1 MSLVETLTGF
11 MRRAWWRAALVF
23 APVILAFVFFGGH
36 ATPPSTAI
44 TSGALPLE
52 LVGTRAGAITVLRA
66 FDAQHSTPAAAASI
80 YWDFGFIASYVALL
94 VLALRVFS
102 RPGEPDLI
110 DRSAFKS
117 AWLAGLA
124 DGLEN
129 AGMLAMLSAPV
140 QQPPEWLGLAAFVA
154 TAAALIKW
162 VLVTFA
168 AGHALWLAW
177 RRLCSWPL
185 LSRAL
190 GRSGAG

>member
-1 MSLVETLTGF
+1 MSLVDTLTGF

-23 APVILAFVFFGGH
+23 APLAIAFAFFGGH
-36 ATPPSTAI
+36 ATPPPTAL
-44 TSGALPLE
+44 TSGALPME

-66 FDAQHSTPAAAASI
+66 FEQQHATPAAAASI

-94 VLALRVFS
+94 VLALRVFA

-124 DGLEN
+124 DCLEN
-129 AGMLAMLSAPV
+129 AGMLAMLSASA
-140 QQPPEWLGLAAFVA
+140 QQPPEWLGPAAFVA
-154 TAAALIKW
+154 TAASLIKW

-177 RRLCSWPL
+177 RTLRP
-185 LSRAL
+185 
-190 GRSGAG
+190 G